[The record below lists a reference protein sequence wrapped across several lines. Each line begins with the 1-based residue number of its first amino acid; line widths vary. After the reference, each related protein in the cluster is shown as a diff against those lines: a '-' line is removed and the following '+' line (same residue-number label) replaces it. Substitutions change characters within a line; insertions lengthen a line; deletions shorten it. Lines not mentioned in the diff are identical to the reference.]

1 MEAELGWSRAATTGA
16 FSLALVVSGVGAIPV
31 GRWLDRHGPR
41 LLMTAGAC
49 VGPLLVLAWSRA
61 DNLAGF
67 YLLWAGIGLV
77 MAAVLYE
84 PAFAV
89 VAVWFDRQR
98 TRALTAVTLIAGFSS
113 TIFLPLAAWL
123 VQVQGWRS
131 ALVSLAAILA
141 IGTIPAHAL
150 LLRRRPE
157 DLGLHPDGAPSHVP
171 WPTRLDARTFCSERR
186 CATPPFA
193 GSCW

>member
-1 MEAELGWSRAATTGA
+1 GNSCRRSMPNSAITATAAGA

-61 DNLAGF
+61 DHVAGF
-67 YLLWAGIGLV
+67 DLLWAGIGLV

-98 TRALTAVTLIAGFSS
+98 TRALTAVTLIAGF
-113 TIFLPLAAWL
+113 
-123 VQVQGWRS
+123 
-131 ALVSLAAILA
+131 
-141 IGTIPAHAL
+141 
-150 LLRRRPE
+150 
-157 DLGLHPDGAPSHVP
+157 
-171 WPTRLDARTFCSERR
+171 
-186 CATPPFA
+186 
-193 GSCW
+193 